1 MRARTIQK
9 EMEIQERK
17 ETKNMEKWVENKK
30 KIVIIPVKWQSDMP
44 LRLYNCK
51 EFVKS
56 LFHGMN
62 QIGQFSM

>member
-1 MRARTIQK
+1 
-9 EMEIQERK
+9 
-17 ETKNMEKWVENKK
+17 MEKWVENKK

-44 LRLYNCK
+44 LRLYYCK

-62 QIGQFSM
+62 QIRQFSM

>member
-1 MRARTIQK
+1 
-9 EMEIQERK
+9 
-17 ETKNMEKWVENKK
+17 
-30 KIVIIPVKWQSDMP
+30 MP

-62 QIGQFSM
+62 QIGQFSMWNWKTPRQYMKLSAL